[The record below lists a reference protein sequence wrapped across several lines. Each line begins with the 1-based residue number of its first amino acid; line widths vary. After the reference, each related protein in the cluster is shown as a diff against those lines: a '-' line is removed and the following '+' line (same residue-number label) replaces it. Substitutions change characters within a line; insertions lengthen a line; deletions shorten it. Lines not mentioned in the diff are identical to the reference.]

1 MSNSQIVGLSDSQ
14 QNPIRQSDSKTIGQ
28 SDNWTIQ
35 TIRPLQYIC
44 DLSPYQ
50 PGMPIELVAR
60 KHGLDPN
67 KIIKLAS
74 NENPLGMSPRARQAV
89 ERTLD
94 EAHIYPDQYQLTHKL
109 AARLGVT
116 PEHIVLGNGSN
127 DVLDLIARTF
137 LDEGR
142 EAVSSRYAFAIYAIA
157 TQSVGARNII
167 VADKDFGHDLDAM
180 LAAITPKTG
189 VVWIANPNNPT
200 GTLVPARELK
210 QCLEKVPQE
219 VVVVLDEAYYEYLE
233 HEDRA
238 DSISWLK
245 EHPNL
250 IVVRTFSKAYGL
262 AGLRVGY
269 AVAAPEVAELL
280 NRVRQPFNVNLLA
293 LSAAEAALDDE
304 EFLARTVQTNR
315 AGRKQLL
322 DSLAEL
328 GLQTMPAH
336 GNFVTVRVPNAAE
349 TSLQLL
355 KAGVIIRPLASYGLA
370 DWLRVSIGTEV
381 ENQVFLTALS
391 AIVERQLNER

>member
-1 MSNSQIVGLSDSQ
+1 MSNSRIVGSSDSQ
-14 QNPIRQSDSKTIGQ
+14 QSALRQSDSKTIGQ

>member
-14 QNPIRQSDSKTIGQ
+14 QSALRQSDSKTIGQ

>member
-1 MSNSQIVGLSDSQ
+1 MSNSRIVGSSDSQ
-14 QNPIRQSDSKTIGQ
+14 QSALRQSDSKTIGQ

-74 NENPLGMSPRARQAV
+74 NENPLGMTPRARQAV

>member
-1 MSNSQIVGLSDSQ
+1 MSNSRIVGSSDSQ
-14 QNPIRQSDSKTIGQ
+14 QSALRQSDSKTIGQ

-304 EFLARTVQTNR
+304 EFLARTVQANR